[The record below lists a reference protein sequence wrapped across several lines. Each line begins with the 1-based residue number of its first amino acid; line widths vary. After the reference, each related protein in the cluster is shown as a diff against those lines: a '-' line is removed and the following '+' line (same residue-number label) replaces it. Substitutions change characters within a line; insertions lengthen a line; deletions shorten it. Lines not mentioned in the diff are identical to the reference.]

1 MNKKN
6 LVIMLIICAA
16 TLALAGCAADMARVD
31 YDKRINTAFSQLQ
44 NGQPTQAIMNL
55 EVASKIGE
63 ENDYDQTELKHLF
76 VETHLGL
83 GNNVEAYNQAKTL
96 LDKDPQDAYANE
108 LMGKVLLKEGQYSTA
123 ETHFVTA
130 QQTYEAPIDVSRI
143 NDLIAL
149 ARYFSAYHDGN
160 PRLAKS
166 YLREIQNADLQHAVD
181 KAEKDIIVK
190 NIN

>member
-6 LVIMLIICAA
+6 LVIMLIICAVS
-16 TLALAGCAADMARVD
+16 LAFAGCSTDMARID
-31 YDKRINTAFSQLQ
+31 YDKRINTAFGQLQ
-44 NGQPTQAIMNL
+44 NGQSTQAIRNL

-63 ENDYDQTELKHLF
+63 ENDYDQTELKRLF

-83 GNNVEAYNQAKTL
+83 GNNVEAYNQAKAL
-96 LDKDPQDAYANE
+96 LDEEPQDAYANE
-108 LMGKVLLKEGQYSTA
+108 LMGKVLLKEGQYSAA
-123 ETHFVTA
+123 EAHFVTA
-130 QQTYEAPIDVSRI
+130 QQTYEAPVDVSRI

-149 ARYFSAYHDGN
+149 ARYFTAYHNGN
-160 PRLAKS
+160 PRLAKD
-166 YLREIQNADLQHAVD
+166 YLREIQNADLQYAVD

>member
-83 GNNVEAYNQAKTL
+83 GNNVEAYNQAKAL
-96 LDKDPQDAYANE
+96 LDEDPQDAYANE